1 MKFEDINRSSI
12 IKIIKISLISIVFLS
27 VGLILFVSVQKK
39 TQSDTSNSLTRKYHP
54 GPLRITGLK
63 QHSYSDGKLTTLVE
77 ADEFRIRPR
86 KQHFLFNMSPI
97 INIRPIFNIRPFNEA
112 ILKNAKLEIHLY
124 PESCESEISE
134 KAGLFFIEKNMLTSD
149 LKGMGVVT
157 RVLIKGL
164 AINIYKNEIL
174 SLKVM
179 ADKAYFHLRKKKLNL
194 IDATITHILSQK
206 HIMSRFIIWDE
217 KEKVFKI
224 PGQYIAVT
232 PKGKTAGM
240 GIKLDMNFVA
250 TSFL

>member
-12 IKIIKISLISIVFLS
+12 IKIIKIFLISIVFLS

-54 GPLRITGLK
+54 GPLSITGLK
-63 QHSYSDGKLTTLVE
+63 QRTYSDGKLTTLME
-77 ADEFRIRPR
+77 ADELKVRPR
-86 KQHFLFNMSPI
+86 KQYFLFNMSPI

-124 PESCESEISE
+124 PEISE
-134 KAGLFFIEKNMLTSD
+134 GAGLFLIDKNMLSSD
-149 LKGMGVVT
+149 LKGMGIIT

-174 SLKVM
+174 SLKVT
-179 ADKAYFHLRKKKLNL
+179 ADKACFHLRKKKLNL
-194 IDATITHILSQK
+194 IDAAITDILSQK

-224 PGQYIAVT
+224 RGQYIAVT

-240 GIKLDMNFVA
+240 GIKLDMDFVA